1 MVFRAFQADLNI
13 IMLLI
18 FTASACYVQSNLIA
32 RRQTGVT
39 IDARAS
45 YEGTKTGT
53 LLEEPADDLQLA
65 GARFARKAAYVPAER
80 SWPDFK
86 YSPPDT
92 RRDMVRKYHNYAAGL
107 PPLRIMLVGGPST
120 GKGTI
125 GPMLV
130 QAFRC
135 RAIGV
140 GQLLRSQARA
150 STTFGKLHAGA
161 IARGEPLDDSIV
173 LQMLSERLNDSW
185 DVRRNGWLLDGF
197 PRTAAQAK
205 AVLNDEGIAGSS
217 LRPDCIVI
225 LERPEELQKEF
236 LLGRMTDSAT
246 GETYHPRYHPVPN
259 EEIEARL
266 TWRVDDSSEAV
277 ARRISTYN
285 AEALGIREAFEADGV
300 PCKRFDNARSEL
312 ETFAEV
318 ADFVSKVGRR
328 KLGFMGGR
336 RALKRMRSEAPEEEA
351 DSLAAAAIKCSDG
364 VLRVCRG
371 LNSYNIADYFPVL
384 VGDLQI
390 GHVSATFLEDLAA
403 HIAAGTSCEL
413 VRLAEDKDLSRGGPA
428 AGSAARKATVGI
440 RLAPDDMGLASR
452 TETVAAL
459 VRELVKDGVI
469 PKGKLRNE
477 LQDARPLSDGWVGS
491 KGLPP
496 PLRLERGAM
505 IHFGVP
511 SYGIHVNGWVRN
523 PDSAGDDPRPWALWV
538 AKRSM
543 SKSTYPG
550 RLDQMVAGGQPSGID
565 FGENVRKECEEE
577 ASLPPEVIDR
587 IRPAGMVCYRYA
599 AKKGLSSKILATYD
613 VEMPAGITPVA
624 GDGEVEGFQLMK
636 VSEVISSI
644 RADPDAWKPNS
655 ALVMIEFAMRHGFLS
670 PDDPGYFEIGRLL
683 RSGMQD

>member
-1 MVFRAFQADLNI
+1 MDVQAA
-13 IMLLI
+13 
-18 FTASACYVQSNLIA
+18 TE
-32 RRQTGVT
+32 
-39 IDARAS
+39 RAS
-45 YEGTKTGT
+45 YLQVPSDLKDTKPGS
-53 LLEEPADDLQLA
+53 LLEEPADDLQRA
-65 GARFARKAAYVPAER
+65 GARFARKAAYAPAER
-80 SWPDFK
+80 SWPDFT
-86 YSPPDT
+86 YSPPNE
-92 RRDMVRKYHNYAAGL
+92 RREMVRNYHRYAAKQQVEL

-150 STTFGKLHAGA
+150 NTAFGKLHAEA
-161 IARGEPLDDSIV
+161 TARGEPLDDSIV
-173 LQMLSERLNDSW
+173 FQMLSERLNDSW

-205 AVLNDEGIAGSS
+205 AVLDDEGYFGSS
-217 LRPDCIVI
+217 LRPDCIVV
-225 LERPEELQKEF
+225 LERPEKLQEEF

-246 GETYHPRYHPVPN
+246 GETYHPRYNPVPD
-259 EEIEARL
+259 EEIEGRL
-266 TWRVDDSSEAV
+266 MWRVDDSSEAV

-285 AEALGIREAFEADGV
+285 AEAPGILEAFEADGV
-300 PCKRFDNARSEL
+300 PIKRFGNARSEL

-318 ADFVSKVGRR
+318 ADFVSKVGMR

-336 RALKRMRSEAPEEEA
+336 KALLRLRSEAPEEEA
-351 DSLAAAAIKCSDG
+351 DSLAAAAAQTSDG

-384 VGDLQI
+384 VDDVQV
-390 GHVSATFLEDLAA
+390 GHVSSTFLEALAA
-403 HIAAGTSCEL
+403 HIAAGSSCEL
-413 VRLAEDKDLSRGGPA
+413 VRLAEDKDESRGGAA
-428 AGSAARKATVGI
+428 AGSAARKATVGV
-440 RLAPDDMGLASR
+440 RLAPAHIGLTSR
-452 TETVAAL
+452 TATVAAL
-459 VRELVKDGVI
+459 VRELVKDGAI
-469 PKGKLRNE
+469 PRGKLRNE
-477 LQDARPLSDGWVGS
+477 LQDVRPLSDGWVGPQ
-491 KGLPP
+491 GAPP

-511 SYGIHVNGWVRN
+511 SYGVHVNGWVRN
-523 PDSAGDDPRPWALWV
+523 PDLLDDNRPWALWV

-543 SKSTYPG
+543 SKATYPG

-565 FGENVRKECEEE
+565 FDENVRKECEEE
-577 ASLPPEVIDR
+577 ASLPPEVIDQ

-599 AKKGLSSKILATYD
+599 AKKGLSTKILATYD
-613 VEMPAGITPVA
+613 VEMPAGLTPVC
-624 GDGEVEGFQLMK
+624 GDGEVEGFKLMK
-636 VSEVISSI
+636 IPEAIASI

-655 ALVMIEFAMRHGFLS
+655 ALVMIEFAMRYGYLS

-683 RSGMQD
+683 RAGVQD

>member
-1 MVFRAFQADLNI
+1 MDVQAA
-13 IMLLI
+13 
-18 FTASACYVQSNLIA
+18 TE
-32 RRQTGVT
+32 
-39 IDARAS
+39 RAS
-45 YEGTKTGT
+45 YLQVPSDLKDTKPGS
-53 LLEEPADDLQLA
+53 LLEEPADDLQRA
-65 GARFARKAAYVPAER
+65 GARFARKAAYAPAER
-80 SWPDFK
+80 SWPDFT
-86 YSPPDT
+86 YSPPNE
-92 RRDMVRKYHNYAAGL
+92 RREMVRNYHRYAAKQQVEL

-150 STTFGKLHAGA
+150 NTAFGKLHAEA
-161 IARGEPLDDSIV
+161 TARGEPLDDSIV
-173 LQMLSERLNDSW
+173 FQMLSERLNDSW

-205 AVLNDEGIAGSS
+205 AVLDDEGYFGSS
-217 LRPDCIVI
+217 LRPDCIVV
-225 LERPEELQKEF
+225 LERPEKLQEEF

-246 GETYHPRYHPVPN
+246 GETYHPRYNPVPD
-259 EEIEARL
+259 EEIEGRL
-266 TWRVDDSSEAV
+266 MWRVDDSSEAV

-285 AEALGIREAFEADGV
+285 AEAPGILEAFEADGV
-300 PCKRFDNARSEL
+300 PIKRFGNARSEL

-318 ADFVSKVGRR
+318 ADFVSKVGMR

-336 RALKRMRSEAPEEEA
+336 KALLRLRSEAPEEEA
-351 DSLAAAAIKCSDG
+351 DSLAAAAAQTSDG

-384 VGDLQI
+384 VDDVQV
-390 GHVSATFLEDLAA
+390 GHVSSTFLEALAA
-403 HIAAGTSCEL
+403 HIAAGSSCEL
-413 VRLAEDKDLSRGGPA
+413 VRLAEDKDESRGGAA
-428 AGSAARKATVGI
+428 AGSAARKATVGV
-440 RLAPDDMGLASR
+440 RLAPAHIGLTSR
-452 TETVAAL
+452 TATVAAL
-459 VRELVKDGVI
+459 VRELVKDGAI
-469 PKGKLRNE
+469 PRGKLRNE
-477 LQDARPLSDGWVGS
+477 LQDVRPLSDGWVGPQ
-491 KGLPP
+491 GAPP

-511 SYGIHVNGWVRN
+511 SYGVHVNGWVRN
-523 PDSAGDDPRPWALWV
+523 PDLLDDNRPWALWV

-543 SKSTYPG
+543 SKATYPG

-565 FGENVRKECEEE
+565 FDENVRKECEEE
-577 ASLPPEVIDR
+577 ASLPPEVIDQ

-599 AKKGLSSKILATYD
+599 AKKGLSTKILATYD
-613 VEMPAGITPVA
+613 VEMPADLTPVC
-624 GDGEVEGFQLMK
+624 GDGEVEGFKLMK
-636 VSEVISSI
+636 IPEAIASI

-655 ALVMIEFAMRHGFLS
+655 ALVMIEFAMRYGYLS

-683 RSGMQD
+683 RAGVQD